1 MILFL
6 TSPLWLLALLCLS
19 CSIAARSISP
29 LEDGLIASPKLAV
42 GWVWSFPWILNPKT
56 RRKPKIGRL
65 RNRFVVQKPL
75 AGVLKYQGFV
85 YLAVI
90 DFLRFVDCAARDGSV
105 TLSLQGTE
113 SLVNRCAFQLWNVG
127 RVRACWLACLLGL
140 TSWSR
145 ELRQFIAWCLR
156 CNTLKSQVVS
166 VCLPVSLILLR
177 ASACYWR
184 FRSRWLRLS
193 RC

>member
-1 MILFL
+1 M
-6 TSPLWLLALLCLS
+6 
-19 CSIAARSISP
+19 
-29 LEDGLIASPKLAV
+29 
-42 GWVWSFPWILNPKT
+42 
-56 RRKPKIGRL
+56 
-65 RNRFVVQKPL
+65 
-75 AGVLKYQGFV
+75 

-90 DFLRFVDCAARDGSV
+90 DLLRCADCTARDGSV

-113 SLVNRCAFQLWNVG
+113 SLINRCEFQLWIVG

-166 VCLPVSLILLR
+166 VCLPVCEFDFVTSVCLLLEIQVKVAQIESLLILG
-177 ASACYWR
+177 SW
-184 FRSRWLRLS
+184 
-193 RC
+193 